1 MESDFEAKVE
11 AEFQKL
17 DRIGGVTD
25 GGWEPVEMAKSRA
38 KRGKKRAV
46 GKTVETI
53 RHTSDTRKNIPTA
66 EHQSVLANAEA
77 APRPVRY
84 ARNTDLDPQLVWRG
98 KDEQD
103 WTDLVVP
110 APPLYCQEKIHP
122 KALVDDL
129 MRRSKEA
136 REQAT
141 GAQFDLF
148 ARLQRDPGGSGSH
161 GVLSA

>member
-1 MESDFEAKVE
+1 M
-11 AEFQKL
+11 
-17 DRIGGVTD
+17 
-25 GGWEPVEMAKSRA
+25 
-38 KRGKKRAV
+38 
-46 GKTVETI
+46 
-53 RHTSDTRKNIPTA
+53 
-66 EHQSVLANAEA
+66 LANAEA

-136 REQAT
+136 GSKRPVRSSTYSRTSTGSRREWIARSSISMSRT
-141 GAQFDLF
+141 G
-148 ARLQRDPGGSGSH
+148 RTG
-161 GVLSA
+161 